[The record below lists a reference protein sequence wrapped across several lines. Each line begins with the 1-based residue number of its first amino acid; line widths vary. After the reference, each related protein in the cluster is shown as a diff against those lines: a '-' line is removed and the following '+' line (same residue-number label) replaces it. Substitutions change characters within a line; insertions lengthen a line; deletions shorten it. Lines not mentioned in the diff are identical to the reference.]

1 MTIPLDDAALNTL
14 FYHARTHSHWQPEPV
29 QQSLLEKLYQMVAL
43 APTSA
48 NCSPGRFVFVTS
60 AEGKEKLKPALA
72 SGNLEKTLRAP
83 VTVII
88 AWDSE
93 FYQHLTMLFQHAD
106 ARNWFTNTPDLV
118 KETAFRNSSLQAG
131 YLIMAARALGLDAGP
146 MSGFDPL
153 KVNAAFFAGTTWQA
167 NLLINL
173 GYGLPDKLPPRLPR
187 LSLEQ
192 ACQFV

>member
-1 MTIPLDDAALNTL
+1 MN
-14 FYHARTHSHWQPEPV
+14 
-29 QQSLLEKLYQMVAL
+29 
-43 APTSA
+43 
-48 NCSPGRFVFVTS
+48 
-60 AEGKEKLKPALA
+60 
-72 SGNLEKTLRAP
+72 AP

-131 YLIMAARALGLDAGP
+131 YFILAARALGLDAGP

-153 KVNAAFFAGTTWQA
+153 KVNEAFFADTTWQA

-173 GYGLPDKLPPRLPR
+173 GYGIPDKLHPRLPR

-192 ACQFV
+192 ACRFV